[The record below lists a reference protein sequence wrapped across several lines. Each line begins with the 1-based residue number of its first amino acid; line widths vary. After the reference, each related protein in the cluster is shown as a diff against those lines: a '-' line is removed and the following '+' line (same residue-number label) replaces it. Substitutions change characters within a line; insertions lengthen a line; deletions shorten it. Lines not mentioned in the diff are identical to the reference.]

1 MGSGISN
8 IKKLFSKKT
17 EKKGESTTQNHP
29 SGGKEGKLKEFS
41 DDIDDAANLAI
52 AMEVRNDVTTNVL
65 LSMACE
71 DLPKMD
77 AFS

>member
-1 MGSGISN
+1 MGSGIST
-8 IKKLFSKKT
+8 IKKLFSKKI
-17 EKKGESTTQNHP
+17 EKKGESTTQHI